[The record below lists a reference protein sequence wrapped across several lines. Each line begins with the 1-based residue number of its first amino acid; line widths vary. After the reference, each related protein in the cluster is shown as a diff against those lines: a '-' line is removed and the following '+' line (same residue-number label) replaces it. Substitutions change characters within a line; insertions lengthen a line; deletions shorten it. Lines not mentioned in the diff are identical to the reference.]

1 MEKMIEDYL
10 VVKEC
15 FDKEEDYINW
25 INDESDPLWLKV
37 AWFCVA
43 TQQRMLTDIKLLDL
57 LAWVYSQIPVV
68 TNR

>member
-10 VVKEC
+10 IANEC
-15 FDKEEDYINW
+15 FDKEEDYIKW
-25 INDESDPLWLKV
+25 INDESDPLWLEV
-37 AWFCVA
+37 AWFCVS
-43 TQQRMLTDIKLLDL
+43 TQQPVITDIKLLDL